1 MAKSKG
7 CRSDDDDYNGTQRTG
22 QLSRPNKATNFHFS
36 ITAYG
41 AVAVVRNLNLLT
53 SGTKRNE
60 KSTSAWA
67 VAAISLIGLC
77 CWKWYKIVRYFW
89 PTA

>member
-22 QLSRPNKATNFHFS
+22 QLGRPNKATNFHFS

-53 SGTKRNE
+53 SGKTKNQQ
-60 KSTSAWA
+60 
-67 VAAISLIGLC
+67 VLGQ
-77 CWKWYKIVRYFW
+77 W
-89 PTA
+89 PQLA